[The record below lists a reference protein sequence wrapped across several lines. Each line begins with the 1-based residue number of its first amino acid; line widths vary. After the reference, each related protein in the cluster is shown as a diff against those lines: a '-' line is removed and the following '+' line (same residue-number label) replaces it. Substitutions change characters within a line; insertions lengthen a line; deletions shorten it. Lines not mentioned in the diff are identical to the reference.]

1 MELTEI
7 LFQYELKTNKYGK
20 LFFRIYPDDEKE
32 EYLLEFA
39 DKDKDE
45 KTLFNELFFKLY
57 KRASNNNVLPENID
71 TSLLTKKEY
80 DEFLEDFFYRQFSK
94 YTYDSKISLKENFNN
109 AFKFDNEE
117 FKKSLLKLTEP
128 NPITRVEKEL
138 NWMNKNLGFALAGNN
153 YLETI
158 FLKKIYLI

>member
-20 LFFRIYPDDEKE
+20 LFFRIYTDDEKE

-39 DKDKDE
+39 DKDNE

-94 YTYDSKISLKENFNN
+94 YTYDSKISLR
-109 AFKFDNEE
+109 KFQ
-117 FKKSLLKLTEP
+117 
-128 NPITRVEKEL
+128 
-138 NWMNKNLGFALAGNN
+138 
-153 YLETI
+153 
-158 FLKKIYLI
+158 

>member
-80 DEFLEDFFYRQFSK
+80 DEFLEDFFYR
-94 YTYDSKISLKENFNN
+94 
-109 AFKFDNEE
+109 
-117 FKKSLLKLTEP
+117 
-128 NPITRVEKEL
+128 
-138 NWMNKNLGFALAGNN
+138 
-153 YLETI
+153 
-158 FLKKIYLI
+158 